1 MVQLRKNALKHGFH
15 RVNKASVLL
24 PERLAFLHALHLR
37 HPLNRFLRSAI
48 RIQMLAPESVTPSE
62 TDKKARNFLHTS
74 HSLLN

>member
-37 HPLNRFLRSAI
+37 HPLNRFLPERYPYTFYLTIAT
-48 RIQMLAPESVTPSE
+48 PESV
-62 TDKKARNFLHTS
+62 
-74 HSLLN
+74 